1 MACWHHNGIIMKAS
15 QKTLLFWTG
24 LIFLITVVA
33 YIPAMRGGYIWD
45 DDSYITENSTLRTA
59 DGLRR
64 IWFEPK
70 ASPQYYPLVHTA
82 FWVEY
87 HLWQLHPLGYHL
99 VNVLLHTANAILLL
113 LVLQYLRVPGAWLAA
128 AFFALHPVHV
138 ESVAWITE
146 RKNVLSGFFY
156 LSSALAY
163 LRFANVTGDPANTSL
178 SSDVHPLTST
188 ESSRSWG
195 FYAFSLFLFL
205 CALLSKTV
213 TCSLPAAILLVL
225 WWKRGRICRRD
236 ILTLIPYFVVG
247 ALFGLTTVWL
257 EKYRVGAQGE
267 EWALS
272 FLDRCLV
279 AGRALWFYAGKL
291 VWPHKLT
298 FIYPRWQIDSG
309 VWWQYLFPA
318 AAVAVI
324 FILWSLRR
332 RIGKGPLVAVLFFA
346 GTLVPALGFF
356 DVYPMRFSFVADHF
370 QYLAS
375 IGLIALAAASMTA
388 FFERLGPRQST
399 IGFVVCM
406 AVLFVFGVLVW
417 KQGNI
422 YKDAETL
429 YRDTISKNPN
439 AWMAHNNLGVFLEE
453 HGNLDEAMDHFAK
466 AIRIKPDHALAH
478 YNMAE
483 VLARQEK
490 FEEAMAYNLEALRI
504 KPDYP
509 KPYNSLGVIYAR
521 QGKIDQAMLHFYKAL
536 KLSPYYASA
545 HNNLGALLARQ
556 GKLDEAIAQLSEA
569 LRILPDYA
577 KAHNNLGEAL
587 MRSGKINQAAF
598 HLHQA
603 LKLKPDYADPHNN
616 LGVLLARQGKINE
629 AIAHLLEAIRI
640 EPDSIEAH
648 YNLGTM
654 LARQGE
660 FEEAANHFRQALR
673 LDPNLVRAR
682 RSLQSLPQIDGQP
695 DAKSK
700 SETRSQ
706 DRSKLL
712 SLVGDGEVL

>member
-1 MACWHHNGIIMKAS
+1 MVVCWPHCANTMKAS
-15 QKTLLFWTG
+15 QKTLLLWAG
-24 LIFLITVVA
+24 LIVLLTLLA

-45 DDSYITENSTLRTA
+45 DNAHITDNAALRSS
-59 DGLRR
+59 DGLAS
-64 IWFEPK
+64 IWFNPK
-70 ASPQYYPLVHTA
+70 VLPQYYPLVHTT

-87 HLWQLHPLGYHL
+87 RLWQLHPFGYHL
-99 VNVLLHTANAILLL
+99 VNVLLHAINAILLL
-113 LVLQYLRVPGAWLAA
+113 LVLRYLRVPGAWLAA

-178 SSDVHPLTST
+178 SSDIHPLTSGK
-188 ESSRSWG
+188 SSRSWG

-257 EKYRVGAQGE
+257 EKYHVGAYGG

-291 VWPHKLT
+291 LWPHSLT

-309 VWWQYLFPA
+309 VWWQYLFLA
-318 AAVAVI
+318 AALAVI
-324 FILWSLRR
+324 SILWVMRR
-332 RIGKGPLVAVLFFA
+332 RIGKGPFVAVAFFA

-388 FFERLGPRQST
+388 FLGRLGPRQST

-417 KQGNI
+417 KQSTI
-422 YKDAETL
+422 YGDAETL
-429 YRDTISKNPN
+429 YRDTISKNPH
-439 AWMAHNNLGVFLEE
+439 AWMAHYNLGVLLVNRGRSDEVMAHFSEALRLQPDDADAHYNLGVALEKQGRLKEAMAHFAEAVRLRPDYADAHYSMAVVLARQNKFKEAISHYSNALRVNPTYAQAHNNLGVALFSL
-453 HGNLDEAMDHFAK
+453 GKLNK
-466 AIRIKPDHALAH
+466 AIEH
-478 YNMAE
+478 Y
-483 VLARQEK
+483 RT
-490 FEEAMAYNLEALRI
+490 
-504 KPDYP
+504 
-509 KPYNSLGVIYAR
+509 
-521 QGKIDQAMLHFYKAL
+521 AL
-536 KLSPYYASA
+536 KLVPNFGKA
-545 HNNLGALLARQ
+545 HNNLGNALIQ
-556 GKLDEAIAQLSEA
+556 KGKLDEAIAHYSRA
-569 LRILPDYA
+569 LEIRAHYPE
-577 KAHNNLGEAL
+577 AHNNLGVA
-587 MRSGKINQAAF
+587 
-598 HLHQA
+598 
-603 LKLKPDYADPHNN
+603 
-616 LGVLLARQGKINE
+616 LARQGKIDA
-629 AIAHLLEAIRI
+629 AIVQFEKALQLK
-640 EPDSIEAH
+640 PDYAQ
-648 YNLGTM
+648 
-654 LARQGE
+654 AR
-660 FEEAANHFRQALR
+660 A
-673 LDPNLVRAR
+673 NLVLALEMTSKIRE
-682 RSLQSLPQIDGQP
+682 P
-695 DAKSK
+695 SK
-700 SETRSQ
+700 SS
-706 DRSKLL
+706 SAP
-712 SLVGDGEVL
+712 